1 MKKLL
6 TYMMLLL
13 ILTACSSDDHEEEAL
28 LTEGDVTLVSF
39 TRATW
44 SPELAQ
50 EEYSS
55 IGVFLVKAGSN
66 TQPGQGQFHYRQ
78 NDSRWHSNIEVT
90 SGQSYRLYGYAP
102 ADAVTAA
109 ISEESEAGATM
120 TFTNLPSVSSQDI
133 CFVVGVQHMTEATGT
148 KDIKLGQFA
157 FTGGSQDHN
166 FINLQMDH
174 LYAGLCFQMTIDSDY
189 ALLRRIKIKK
199 MELQTSSSIP
209 TTTVKLVANNSG
221 TSPVSEVSYGTST
234 GEPMSATF
242 FKSTDG
248 EVLSADVVKEAM
260 CCFVPILGNDLTL
273 VTTYDVYDRNDNK
286 IAERTA
292 SNKLPNLTV
301 ARGDLM
307 TLLLTVNPTYL
318 YVLSEPD
325 LDNPTI
331 TVN

>member
-55 IGVFLVKAGSN
+55 IGVFLNS
-66 TQPGQGQFHYRQ
+66 QPGQFHYRQ
-78 NDSRWHSNIEVT
+78 NDKRWHSNIEVK
-90 SGQSYRLYGYAP
+90 SVQSYRLYGYAP
-102 ADAVTAA
+102 ADAVKAD

-157 FTGGSQDHN
+157 FTGGSQDQN

-307 TLLLTVNPTYL
+307 TLLLKVNPTYL

>member
-90 SGQSYRLYGYAP
+90 SGKNYRLYGYAP
-102 ADAVTAA
+102 ADAVIAD
-109 ISEESEAGATM
+109 ISEESEAGGTM

-133 CFVVGVQHMTEATGT
+133 CFVVGVQHMTEAIGT

-157 FTGGSQDHN
+157 FTGGQDQN

-199 MELQTSSSIP
+199 MELQTSSSIT

-221 TSPVSEVSYGTST
+221 TSPVSEVSYGNST

-307 TLLLTVNPTYL
+307 TLLLKVNPTYL

>member
-55 IGVFLVKAGSN
+55 IGVFLVGSD
-66 TQPGQGQFHYRQ
+66 TPSGQFHYRQ
-78 NDSRWHSNIEVT
+78 NDNRWHSNIEVT
-90 SGQSYRLYGYAP
+90 HGQNYRLYGYAP

-109 ISEESEAGATM
+109 ISEESEAGVTM

-133 CFVVGVQHMTEATGT
+133 CFVVGVQHMTEANGT

-157 FTGGSQDHN
+157 FTGGSQDQN

-307 TLLLTVNPTYL
+307 TLLLKVNPTYL

>member
-1 MKKLL
+1 
-6 TYMMLLL
+6 MMLLL

-55 IGVFLVKAGSN
+55 IGVFLVEAGSN
-66 TQPGQGQFHYRQ
+66 TRPGQFHYRQ
-78 NDSRWHSNIEVT
+78 NDNRWHSNIEVT

-120 TFTNLPSVSSQDI
+120 TFTNLPSVSTQDI

-157 FTGGSQDHN
+157 FTGVQDHN

-199 MELQTSSSIP
+199 MELQTSSSIT

-307 TLLLTVNPTYL
+307 TLLLKVNPTYL

>member
-55 IGVFLVKAGSN
+55 IGVFLNS
-66 TQPGQGQFHYRQ
+66 QPGQFHYRQ

-148 KDIKLGQFA
+148 KDIKLGQF
-157 FTGGSQDHN
+157 
-166 FINLQMDH
+166 DH

-199 MELQTSSSIP
+199 MELQTSSSIT

-307 TLLLTVNPTYL
+307 TLLLKVNPTYL